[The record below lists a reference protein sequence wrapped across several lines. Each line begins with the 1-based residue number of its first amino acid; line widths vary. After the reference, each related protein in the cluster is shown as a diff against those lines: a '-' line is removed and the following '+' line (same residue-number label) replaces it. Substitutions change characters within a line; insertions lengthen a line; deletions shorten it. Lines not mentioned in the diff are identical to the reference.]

1 MLGPDA
7 SAMMKSRRTCIA
19 LPVTAITAFWL
30 RARASE
36 LISLLPSVARVMGQ
50 FEKVFPQGLKPA
62 IVVGHFMYRL
72 KPAPFK
78 LTHIRRPPFQR
89 NL

>member
-1 MLGPDA
+1 
-7 SAMMKSRRTCIA
+7 
-19 LPVTAITAFWL
+19 
-30 RARASE
+30 
-36 LISLLPSVARVMGQ
+36 MGQ